1 VQQPANNPP
10 ARVVIIQ
17 AQAPAATAG
26 QATTFLTGNAPPV
39 AYGAQTSAAA
49 QLPFGAGLTR
59 SETLARNVEMARAN
73 GVGQAQDF
81 KPADDS
87 PTRMYWCRELNNEYT
102 LRNRLTIDQMGCR
115 WYMTPDGSFY
125 AVKLP

>member
-17 AQAPAATAG
+17 AQPPAATAG
-26 QATTFLTGNAPPV
+26 QATILTGNAPSV
-39 AYGAQTSAAA
+39 AYAAQTSTA

-87 PTRMYWCRELNNEYT
+87 PNRMYWCRELNNEYT
-102 LRNRLTIDQMGCR
+102 LRNRRTIDQIGCR